1 MRDRPFVAGD
11 PGEIEQLRAFDGA
24 GHLDRL
30 RQAPASRSTRPV
42 TQLDE
47 DRERPILAGVADPS
61 SRRATPRVESTRH
74 TSSVVSSAMSAAA
87 HRSDPGSVSSFAS
100 STRRTRP
107 RAAPAPVAPA
117 ALIPQP
123 PASSCFHQSWGA
135 MVVLACGAIDTP
147 CCPQYPAINRTLC
160 SSAVRR
166 STRTGGTRSANVHP
180 GPRLE
185 QRDGLRDR
193 GNPLVVDPTRTSAS
207 SASAPAALVMNGSAA
222 DDRGSRRGSR

>member
-1 MRDRPFVAGD
+1 
-11 PGEIEQLRAFDGA
+11 
-24 GHLDRL
+24 
-30 RQAPASRSTRPV
+30 
-42 TQLDE
+42 
-47 DRERPILAGVADPS
+47 
-61 SRRATPRVESTRH
+61 
-74 TSSVVSSAMSAAA
+74 MSAAA

-100 STRRTRP
+100 STRRTPAARST
-107 RAAPAPVAPA
+107 RACVAPA

-147 CCPQYPAINRTLC
+147 WRLQYSAINRTLC

-180 GPRLE
+180 WSPASSNGT
-185 QRDGLRDR
+185 GSAIV

-222 DDRGSRRGSR
+222 DDLGSRRGSP